1 MIVLNL
7 WGGPCSGKSTAAAAI
22 FARLKASG
30 RSAELVLEPHKR
42 QAYRNEAP
50 DQAWI
55 VSELRDWWTS
65 LGAGAIP
72 LVLVTDC
79 PAALTS
85 CYAGLNGDR
94 INQARASELDA
105 EQRRRA
111 RAVFDI
117 LLPCPDPERFE
128 AWGRYGDF
136 ERSFLLHQHLD
147 AFARGFIGKGLVVA
161 DDAHGALEAALALI
175 ENLEA

>member
-22 FARLKASG
+22 FALLKADG
-30 RSAELVLEPHKR
+30 HQAELVLEPHKR
-42 QAYRNEAP
+42 QAYRGETP

-55 VSELRDWWTS
+55 VSELQDWWLS
-65 LGAGAIP
+65 LGAGAHSM
-72 LVLVTDC
+72 VYVTDC

-85 CYAGLNGDR
+85 CYAGLNGDHV
-94 INQARASELDA
+94 NQARALKLDA
-105 EQRRRA
+105 EQRDRA

-117 LLPCPDPERFE
+117 LLPCPSPDRFS

-136 ERSFLLHQHLD
+136 QRSFVLHQYID
-147 AFARGFIGKGLVVA
+147 AFARGFIGQFLVVT
-161 DDAHGALEAALALI
+161 DGVSGAIETSLSLVKTVEA
-175 ENLEA
+175 